1 MSGANTLFSMLQQA
15 GNALGIAGGAIML
28 RAAALAH
35 PADTEV
41 TTADF
46 HFAFWAIGLVGL
58 AGVWQFRRL
67 TRDSGVA
74 LRRHERRPP

>member
-1 MSGANTLFSMLQQA
+1 MSSANTLFSMLQQM
-15 GNALGIAGGAIML
+15 GNALGVAGGAIML

-35 PADTEV
+35 PGDTEV

-67 TRDSGVA
+67 ACDIGVA
-74 LRRHERRPP
+74 LKRHES